1 MHFEL
6 NSFQSSSWVVKEI
19 TVITCWVPCRQ
30 QHMSFIIADGGLE
43 RLLRIIGKGSEM
55 VDPKKDQDV
64 RGKLLQLMPQ
74 EREPPEDGRLENPRW

>member
-1 MHFEL
+1 
-6 NSFQSSSWVVKEI
+6 
-19 TVITCWVPCRQ
+19 
-30 QHMSFIIADGGLE
+30 MSFIIADGGLE

-74 EREPPEDGRLENPRW
+74 EREPPEDGRLENPRWWHKQTVKKETSKQNNQPTKQTNEQYYFQRD